1 MDSVLCTE
9 VIQYQ
14 RDGEKAFFFFFL
26 DEGVGGEV
34 SFRLKIVWRKKQQL
48 SA

>member
-1 MDSVLCTE
+1 MDLVLRAE

-14 RDGEKAFFFFFL
+14 RDGKKKAFCFFL